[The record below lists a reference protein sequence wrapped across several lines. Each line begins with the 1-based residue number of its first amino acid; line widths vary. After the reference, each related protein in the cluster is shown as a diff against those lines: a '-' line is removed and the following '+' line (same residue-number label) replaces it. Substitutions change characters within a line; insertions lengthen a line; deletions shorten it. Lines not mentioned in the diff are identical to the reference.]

1 MARKKKGEPV
11 HGWLILDKPF
21 DFGSTEAVAKIKWLL
36 KAQKAGHAGT
46 LDPLATGL
54 LLTGLA
60 ARFRE
65 PETLILFGVALS
77 AFAGA
82 LTSLVFNFSPSPVT
96 TR

>member
-1 MARKKKGEPV
+1 VEGAA
-11 HGWLILDKPF
+11 L
-21 DFGSTEAVAKIKWLL
+21 AA
-36 KAQKAGHAGT
+36 A
-46 LDPLATGL
+46 LATGI

-82 LTSLVFNFSPSPVT
+82 LTSLVFNFSPSPGT
-96 TR
+96 NCW